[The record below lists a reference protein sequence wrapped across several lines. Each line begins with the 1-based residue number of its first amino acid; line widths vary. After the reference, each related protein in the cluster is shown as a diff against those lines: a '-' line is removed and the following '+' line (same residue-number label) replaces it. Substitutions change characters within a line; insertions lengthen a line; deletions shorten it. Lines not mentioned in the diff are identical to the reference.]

1 MSAPIVRLGTYPSL
15 VYTTMYNGANGG
27 ERESSDK
34 SHQYDWIPIKTYTYL
49 LCTY

>member
-15 VYTTMYNGANGG
+15 VYITMYNGANGG
-27 ERESSDK
+27 ERESNDIASTIRYQLK
-34 SHQYDWIPIKTYTYL
+34 RTYL